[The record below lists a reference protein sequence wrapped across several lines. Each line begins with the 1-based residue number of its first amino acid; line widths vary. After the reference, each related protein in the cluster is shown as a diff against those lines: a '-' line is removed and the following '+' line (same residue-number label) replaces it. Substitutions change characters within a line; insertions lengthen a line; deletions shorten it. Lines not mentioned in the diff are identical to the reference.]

1 MTKKN
6 LMQISRI
13 ILGGC
18 LAVVIP
24 FILLD
29 PSIFFAHAVP
39 NAGSLMAIA
48 AGPILFIGFVVVGL
62 PSYVIF
68 QHLKIYSLEAYVFT
82 GLIAGI
88 VIAALLAMAPG
99 LRDYSNPLAPFFFF
113 GMLCSF
119 GGVSS
124 ALIFW
129 LLVRPDKRPGGQHD

>member
-6 LMQISRI
+6 LMQIFRM
-13 ILGGC
+13 ILGAC

-39 NAGSLMAIA
+39 NAGSVMAIV
-48 AGPILFIGFVVVGL
+48 GGTISIIGFVVVGL

-68 QHLKIYSLEAYVFT
+68 QHLKIYSFKAYVLT

-88 VIAALLAMAPG
+88 VIAALLAMTPG
-99 LRDYSNPLAPFFFF
+99 LRDYSDPLAPFIFCVS
-113 GMLCSF
+113 LCSF
-119 GGVSS
+119 GGVST

-129 LLVRPDKRPGGQHD
+129 SIIRPDKKARGSS